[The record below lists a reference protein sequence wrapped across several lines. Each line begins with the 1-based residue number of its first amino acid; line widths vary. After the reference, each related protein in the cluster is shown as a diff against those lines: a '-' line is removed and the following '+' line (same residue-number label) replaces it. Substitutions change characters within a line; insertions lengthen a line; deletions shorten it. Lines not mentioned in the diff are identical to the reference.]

1 MGGKH
6 NKGCC
11 NTNPCGFH
19 CIQNGASPCSTRSA
33 RFYSIQFTTD
43 REGTGSDC
51 CNNLW
56 GDEGFWYYKNIEG
69 SGCTWTLQSEPGP
82 GDCDSTIVI
91 SGSSAT
97 VTVTLGAYTL
107 VWTSADG
114 YDPLCIWPFYYD
126 AEASTPP
133 PDCSWP
139 TQLCVNP
146 YEVCCPD
153 YQFPD
158 TLEAMFEA
166 VLFGCPCSEDAPAN
180 KTLTRVP
187 TDVAP
192 SSPYLYTAGAH
203 ARWVGVIDVGSCGHS
218 LYVTM
223 ECVSDPGLGTRMKV
237 SFAYV
242 DGEPCLPDT
251 SWTTEDDYDA
261 SCNPFIFTFEL
272 DDANNCCDVPFS
284 HLLKLIIF
292 DPS

>member
-1 MGGKH
+1 MGGGKH

-11 NTNPCGFH
+11 DTNPCGFH

-33 RFYSIQFTTD
+33 RFYSVQFTTD

-82 GDCDSTIVI
+82 GDCDSTLVI

-107 VWTSADG
+107 VWTSAPG

-133 PDCSWP
+133 DDCSWP

-153 YQFPD
+153 HQFP
-158 TLEAMFEA
+158 
-166 VLFGCPCSEDAPAN
+166 
-180 KTLTRVP
+180 TLTASQQLSHIFRPRRYQHSNSLAPQLIRNLLHPEPSWP
-187 TDVAP
+187 TKAA
-192 SSPYLYTAGAH
+192 SSTIDRATGKGWAFEGIFQDQGTGASPGDATPCH
-203 ARWVGVIDVGSCGHS
+203 WVLD
-218 LYVTM
+218 
-223 ECVSDPGLGTRMKV
+223 GL
-237 SFAYV
+237 
-242 DGEPCLPDT
+242 
-251 SWTTEDDYDA
+251 
-261 SCNPFIFTFEL
+261 
-272 DDANNCCDVPFS
+272 CCP
-284 HLLKLIIF
+284 
-292 DPS
+292 P